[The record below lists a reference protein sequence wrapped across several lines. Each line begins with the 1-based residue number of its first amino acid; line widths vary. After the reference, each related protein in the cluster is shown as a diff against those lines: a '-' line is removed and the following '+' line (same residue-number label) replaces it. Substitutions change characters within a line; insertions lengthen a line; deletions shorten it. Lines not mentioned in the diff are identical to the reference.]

1 VLHFPVSRPLR
12 GGFVL
17 YFLSVGPSVEVL
29 YCNFYQSAPLR
40 RLCTALSISR
50 SLAEAL
56 DCSFYQSAPPWRLFT
71 AISIGGPLRR
81 VLHLL
86 PSRLCTAF
94 SISQTSVEAFYYS
107 RPLRGGFILHFL
119 SVGPSM
125 EALYCTFYQ
134 SAPRGGF
141 ILHFM
146 LAGPSVEVLYCTFY
160 YSALSASYF
169 TFYQSAPSWRPCTTL
184 PSVGLCRGF
193 VLYSVAVRHDDEKI
207 CPRETLF
214 THHFG
219 PLC

>member
-1 VLHFPVSRPLR
+1 MSAHLRRPVLSISQSVRRNLSTCTAPVRRGLHCTILFVGPSANYSFCVLYQSAPSWRLFTALSTSRPLR
-12 GGFVL
+12 GGFM
-17 YFLSVGPSVEVL
+17 
-29 YCNFYQSAPLR
+29 
-40 RLCTALSISR
+40 
-50 SLAEAL
+50 
-56 DCSFYQSAPPWRLFT
+56 
-71 AISIGGPLRR
+71 
-81 VLHLL
+81 
-86 PSRLCTAF
+86 
-94 SISQTSVEAFYYS
+94 
-107 RPLRGGFILHFL
+107 LHFL

-169 TFYQSAPSWRPCTTL
+169 TFYQSVPSWRPCTTL

>member
-1 VLHFPVSRPLR
+1 M
-12 GGFVL
+12 L

-86 PSRLCTAF
+86 PSGEALYCFLYQSDLRRGFLLQSAPPWRLYTAL
-94 SISQTSVEAFYYS
+94 SISRS
-107 RPLRGGFILHFL
+107 LHGGFVLHFL
-119 SVGPSM
+119 SVGP
-125 EALYCTFYQ
+125 
-134 SAPRGGF
+134 PRGGF

-160 YSALSASYF
+160 YSALSASFF
-169 TFYQSAPSWRPCTTL
+169 TLYQSAPSWRPCTTL

>member
-1 VLHFPVSRPLR
+1 MEALYCTFISRPPSPWRFCTAFSISWPLR
-12 GGFVL
+12 GSF
-17 YFLSVGPSVEVL
+17 
-29 YCNFYQSAPLR
+29 YCNFYQP
-40 RLCTALSISR
+40 
-50 SLAEAL
+50 
-56 DCSFYQSAPPWRLFT
+56 APPWRLFT

-134 SAPRGGF
+134 SAPPRGGF

-169 TFYQSAPSWRPCTTL
+169 TLYQSAPSWRPCTTL